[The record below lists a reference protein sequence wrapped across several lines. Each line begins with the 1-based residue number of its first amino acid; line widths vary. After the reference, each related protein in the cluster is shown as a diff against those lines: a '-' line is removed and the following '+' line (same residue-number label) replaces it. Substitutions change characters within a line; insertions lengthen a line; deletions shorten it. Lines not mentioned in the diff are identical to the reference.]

1 MKNFINS
8 TLNGLIPKIT
18 ENISMAANAAS
29 DGADSILNPGAGIIN
44 NNGQISQ
51 NPQSFGFAFEHLQ
64 VIGFNIRAGLENSD
78 LRAYQIP
85 ADGTKY
91 GADIHVVDRVG
102 KVIAESQ
109 AKAGS
114 SGYVEDQ
121 VNSGHYQGNILTNAD
136 NQNISGTT
144 INIEVANIKSF
155 SINQDFAKWVA
166 KNPYTAANF
175 IYAAA
180 TIGEIGGAGIE
191 GAAINS
197 IINILLQSIKI
208 VGAYCRKETELTQQE
223 LDKFLLVAIDGLK
236 SGFIRGAAIKIIQKL
251 TQGNAFAALGFT
263 VGVEVIPALIKVLKD
278 EITIE
283 EAIQQVG
290 ARAFTSGVITTLVI
304 LFPPLG
310 MALLSLSII
319 QAIWLEISPEW
330 QAYLCNVAATT
341 VKATEI
347 GIQAGVKHLDQNPW
361 DFLGS
366 SSASSAASSAEFKA
380 MQNELDM
387 LLE

>member
-1 MKNFINS
+1 MKSLINA
-8 TLNGLIPKIT
+8 TLNGLIPGIT
-18 ENISMAANAAS
+18 DNISQAANAATN
-29 DGADSILNPGAGIIN
+29 GASSLLNPGAGIIN
-44 NNGQISQ
+44 IDGQISQ

-64 VIGFNIRAGLENSD
+64 TIGFNIKAELENSD

-91 GADIHVVDRVG
+91 GADILVVDRVG
-102 KVIAESQ
+102 QVIAEIQ
-109 AKAGS
+109 AKAGT
-114 SGYVEDQ
+114 SGYVKDQ
-121 VNSGHYQGNILTNAD
+121 VNSCHYQGNILTD
-136 NQNISGTT
+136 TENQNISGAT
-144 INIEVANIKSF
+144 ISIEVENIKSF
-155 SINQDFAKWVA
+155 SINQDLAKWVA

-180 TIGEIGGAGIE
+180 TIGEIGGAAIE

-197 IINILLQSIKI
+197 TINILLQSIKI

-263 VGVEVIPALIKVLKD
+263 VGVEVIPVLTKVLKD

-283 EAIQQVG
+283 QAIQEVG

-304 LFPPLG
+304 LFPPIG
-310 MALLSLSII
+310 TTLLSLSII
-319 QAIWLEISPEW
+319 QAIWSEISPEW
-330 QAYLCNVAATT
+330 QEYLFNVAETT

-347 GIQAGVKHLDQNPW
+347 GIQAGVEHLHKNPW

-366 SSASSAASSAEFKA
+366 SSVSSAASSAEFKD

>member
-1 MKNFINS
+1 MKNLINS

-18 ENISMAANAAS
+18 ENISIAANSAS
-29 DGADSILNPGAGIIN
+29 NGAGSILNTGAGIIN

-51 NPQSFGFAFEHLQ
+51 NPQAFGFAFEHLQ
-64 VIGFNIRAGLENSD
+64 VIGFNIKAGLKNSD
-78 LRAYQIP
+78 LRASQIP

-91 GADIHVVDRVG
+91 GADIQILDRVG
-102 KVIAESQ
+102 KVIVEIQ
-109 AKAGS
+109 AKAGTS
-114 SGYVEDQ
+114 EYVKTQ
-121 VNSGHYQGNILTNAD
+121 VNSGQYQGNILTNVE
-136 NQNISGTT
+136 NQDISGTT
-144 INIEVANIKSF
+144 INIEVKDIKSF
-155 SINQDFAKWVA
+155 YISKDLAQWVA
-166 KNPYTAANF
+166 QNPYMAANF

-180 TIGEIGGAGIE
+180 TIGEIGGAGIQ

-197 IINILLQSIKI
+197 TINILLQYIKI
-208 VGAYCRKETELTQQE
+208 IGAYCRIEKELTQQE

-236 SGFIRGAAIKIIQKL
+236 SGFIRGVAIKIIQKF
-251 TQGNAFAALGFT
+251 TQSNAFAALGFT

-283 EAIQQVG
+283 EAMQQVG

-310 MALLSLSII
+310 IALLSLPII

-347 GIQAGVKHLDQNPW
+347 GIQAGVNHLDQNPW

-366 SSASSAASSAEFKA
+366 SSASSATSSAEFKV
-380 MQNELDM
+380 MENELDM

>member
-1 MKNFINS
+1 MKS
-8 TLNGLIPKIT
+8 LVDATLNGLIPRIT
-18 ENISMAANAAS
+18 DNISQAANAANN
-29 DGADSILNPGAGIIN
+29 GVFSILNPGAGIIS

-64 VIGFNIRAGLENSD
+64 AIGFNIRAGLENSD

-102 KVIAESQ
+102 KVIAEIQ

-136 NQNISGTT
+136 NQNISGAT

-283 EAIQQVG
+283 EAIQQVK
-290 ARAFTSGVITTLVI
+290 
-304 LFPPLG
+304 
-310 MALLSLSII
+310 AL
-319 QAIWLEISPEW
+319 APT
-330 QAYLCNVAATT
+330 C
-341 VKATEI
+341 
-347 GIQAGVKHLDQNPW
+347 
-361 DFLGS
+361 
-366 SSASSAASSAEFKA
+366 
-380 MQNELDM
+380 
-387 LLE
+387 